1 MSFENP
7 WGTYFQADEQ
17 IEYIQAAL
25 ARNAYGSSCVYRE
38 KIKELQE
45 LKNIRYQCAMLA
57 GLSMP
62 ENAEHE
68 RYG

>member
-1 MSFENP
+1 MSFEDP

-17 IEYIQAAL
+17 IDYIQAAL
-25 ARNAYGSSCVYRE
+25 ARNAYGSSYVYRE
-38 KIKELQE
+38 KIKELQV
-45 LKNIRYQCAMLA
+45 LKNVRYQCALLA
-57 GLSMP
+57 GIPIP